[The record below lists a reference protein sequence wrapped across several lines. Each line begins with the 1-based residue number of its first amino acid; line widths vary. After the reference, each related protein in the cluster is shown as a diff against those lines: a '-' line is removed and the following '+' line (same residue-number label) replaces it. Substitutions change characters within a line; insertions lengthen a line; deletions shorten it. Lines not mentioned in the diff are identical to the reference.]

1 MQNTNSNPNGK
12 PKKEREKLSVAS
24 NRRANSKY
32 EVIETFEAG
41 VVLTGPEVKS
51 LRGGGCNLQDGFARI
66 EDERA
71 RLYNVHISP
80 YRQGS
85 LHVVQEPTRT
95 RTLLLHHKEIMKL
108 MGKTIIKGLTLIPLE
123 IYFNKR
129 GKAKVLLALARGKN
143 APDRRDDIK
152 KRTVNREMQREFA
165 GRYKNK

>member
-1 MQNTNSNPNGK
+1 MQNKNPHPNAK

-24 NRRANSKY
+24 NRRANAKY
-32 EVIETFEAG
+32 EILETIEAG
-41 VVLTGPEVKS
+41 VMLTGPEVKS
-51 LRGGGCNLQDGFARI
+51 LRGGGCNLQDGFARV

-80 YRQGS
+80 YNQGS

-95 RTLLLHHKEIMKL
+95 RTLLLHHREIMKL
-108 MGKTIIKGLTLIPLE
+108 QGKTVLKGLTIVPLE

-143 APDRRDDIK
+143 APDRREDIK
-152 KRTVNREMQREFA
+152 KRTINREMQREFA
-165 GRYKNK
+165 GRTKNK